1 MTLPD
6 ELSRG
11 KAIAAGFLAGLIAAT
26 AMTAMM
32 LLLACF
38 GIATPLVI
46 IGDRLSVFIPP
57 GPFLSLM
64 GNVGGYNHL
73 KQLGVGSTIA
83 GQLVVG
89 AIGGG
94 IYGWIARP
102 RKAPSDAAGA
112 AIRESRIVR
121 SASLITVS
129 VFVVL
134 PLVVFAIAL
143 WPVLGTSYVGLPIAA
158 ARVVTLVGFALC
170 VFVFERTLV
179 VGFRFLARPGST
191 PPATAERDR
200 EFTPAMGRRAFV
212 LSAIGVAIAGGGVG
226 LARKLYRAA
235 TFSYDGIQYKG
246 PIVEPITPNDLF
258 YCVTKNVIDPRV
270 NVDLWHLEVNGL
282 VKNPATWRFRDL
294 KDFPMVEQETT
305 LMCISNGLDAGL
317 ISNAVWKGFP
327 LRDLLDQ
334 AGVISNAARVRL
346 HGVDNYTDTI
356 LLEKAM
362 EPATLLAYEM
372 NGVPLPDRHGY
383 PLRVIVP
390 GYFGEKHVKWLT
402 RIEVTDA
409 NAKGFYETQGWGPD
423 FIAPTRSR
431 IDVPDHESWFS
442 LSKSSGP
449 IEVKG
454 IAYGGDRGILRVE
467 VSLDDGKTWNDAP
480 IYYPGTKLSWAL
492 WNYDWSPQ
500 GPGDYT
506 LLTRATDG
514 KGGRQEWEP
523 DRSPFSGA
531 TGFHKIVVHLTA

>member
-11 KAIAAGFLAGLIAAT
+11 KAIATGLLAGLVAAI
-26 AMTAMM
+26 AMTVMM

-38 GIATPLVI
+38 GVATPLVI

-64 GNVGGYNHL
+64 GKVGGYNHL

-83 GQLVVG
+83 GQLIVG
-89 AIGGG
+89 AIGG
-94 IYGWIARP
+94 
-102 RKAPSDAAGA
+102 
-112 AIRESRIVR
+112 AIFGFFMCRHPAKRGTL
-121 SASLITVS
+121 ATITV
-129 VFVVL
+129 FVIT
-134 PLVVFAIAL
+134 PLIAVTIVL

-179 VGFRFLARPGST
+179 IGFRFLMVETARWAVRTSQ
-191 PPATAERDR
+191 RDVPTK

-212 LSAIGVAIAGGGVG
+212 LSAVGAAVAGGGVG

-235 TFSYDGIQYKG
+235 TFSYDGTQYKG
-246 PIVEPITPNDLF
+246 RIVQPITPNDLF

-270 NVDLWHLEVNGL
+270 DVRLWHLEVNGL
-282 VKNPATWRFRDL
+282 VRNPATWRFQDL
-294 KDFPMVEQETT
+294 KRFSAVEQQTT

-334 AGVISNAARVRL
+334 AGAISDAARVRL

-356 LLEKAM
+356 PLEKAM
-362 EPATLLAYEM
+362 EPTTLLAYEM
-372 NGVPLPDRHGY
+372 NGVPLPDRHGF

-431 IDVPDHESWFS
+431 IDVPNHESWFS
-442 LSKSSGP
+442 LSHLHSP

-454 IAYGGDRGILRVE
+454 IAYGGGRGISRVE
-467 VSLDDGKTWNDAP
+467 LSFNDGKTGNDAE
-480 IYYPGTKLSWAL
+480 IYYAGGDLAWAL
-492 WNYDWSPQ
+492 WRARDGWMPD
-500 GPGDYT
+500 GPGDY
-506 LLTRATDG
+506 LLVVRATDG
-514 KGGRQEWEP
+514 KGAVQEWEP

-531 TGFHKIVVHLTA
+531 TGFHKIVVHVTA